1 MFAIS
6 ASCSVSDERCLQKQ
20 YMLHT
25 QQQQA
30 ATRALSEV
38 NASQEKVYMI
48 LNHESAGV
56 GFPQHKLDQPF
67 ENADEQV
74 ASDNPTN
81 ETSFV

>member
-6 ASCSVSDERCLQKQ
+6 ASCSMADERCLQKQ
-20 YMLHT
+20 YMLHMA
-25 QQQQA
+25 QQQHA

-56 GFPQHKLDQPF
+56 KFPQHKLDQPI
-67 ENADEQV
+67 EDEQV

>member
-1 MFAIS
+1 
-6 ASCSVSDERCLQKQ
+6 
-20 YMLHT
+20 
-25 QQQQA
+25 
-30 ATRALSEV
+30 
-38 NASQEKVYMI
+38 MI

-56 GFPQHKLDQPF
+56 GFLQHKLDQPF